1 MANKILDVRHVVDEM
16 VSPDGLEA
24 GGGGG
29 GTTDYNALTHKP
41 KINGVTLTGDKSS
54 QELNIQG
61 ERGPAG
67 PEGPQGPQGLRGPQ
81 GLQGQRGLQG
91 PEGPQGPQGPAGPQ
105 GEQGEGFQI
114 YKTYES
120 VAAMEADAANV
131 PEGKLVIIASTVG
144 DPDNGSIYVKNETGF
159 TFMVNL
165 SGAQGIQGPAGPQ
178 GPQGLRGLPGAQ
190 GPQGPAGP
198 AGTTG
203 MQGPQGEPGIQGI
216 QGPEGPAGKNGI
228 GTDGNPICT
237 VIHYFGV
244 TAPTG
249 YLICDGTEYADADYP
264 DLAAQ
269 LKALPDHSS
278 FVGSDASHFKV
289 PDLRG
294 EFLRGTG
301 TNSHSNQGNG
311 ANVGVHQD
319 ATEYPY
325 FFTGDGRTRLYFGK
339 SKSTSEDRFYN
350 TDSQIK
356 GTATAKMTS
365 AIFSNISDNF
375 PGNIT
380 SRPTNTSVLMCIK
393 AL

>member
-1 MANKILDVRHVVDEM
+1 MAKKILDVRHVVDEM

-29 GTTDYNALTHKP
+29 GGTTDYRDLDHKP

-91 PEGPQGPQGPAGPQ
+91 PEGPQGPQGPAGPE
-105 GEQGEGFQI
+105 GPQGEGFQI
-114 YKTYES
+114 YKAYES
-120 VAAMEADAANV
+120 VATMEADAANV

-159 TFMVNL
+159 KFMVNL

-203 MQGPQGEPGIQGI
+203 AQGPQGEQGPQGI
-216 QGPEGPAGKNGI
+216 QGEQGPKGDKGDDYHTYSTQEHVV
-228 GTDGNPICT
+228 GTWTDGKPLYEKTIRLENLN
-237 VIHYFGV
+237 Y
-244 TAPTG
+244 
-249 YLICDGTEYADADYP
+249 
-264 DLAAQ
+264 
-269 LKALPDHSS
+269 S
-278 FVGSDASHFKV
+278 
-289 PDLRG
+289 
-294 EFLRGTG
+294 
-301 TNSHSNQGNG
+301 TNDG
-311 ANVGVHQD
+311 ANYHIVSIEDIIPYATCRIRESGTPCSELMWGGTPTPTEPMVHSGDILWQIQYEESSSVRQAVPKLLIGVRSYI
-319 ATEYPY
+319 TENDILISLPNYNIN
-325 FFTGDGRTRLYFGK
+325 
-339 SKSTSEDRFYN
+339 SKDIWAKVILNSVTVTVRYTKT
-350 TDSQIK
+350 TD
-356 GTATAKMTS
+356 
-365 AIFSNISDNF
+365 
-375 PGNIT
+375 
-380 SRPTNTSVLMCIK
+380 
-393 AL
+393 